1 MAPKRKSNKVVVATK
16 GPALPS
22 NFSRIAPDPV
32 HDVHENV
39 KPNTK
44 DATDAV
50 NSGNQPADDPHD
62 EQDDNNTTE
71 DDDRISS
78 IPPVPSNLHR
88 DMSHIAKHLQDQS
101 ASLFSAINFMH
112 YIKYS
117 IGTAIQSVVSRLIG
131 AAEIIVKS
139 MDEAKKWIIENPGKT
154 VILIISGTTVVA
166 PGFIA
171 GSALEFFGFAVG
183 GVGGGWFFLG
193 GVGFGTDVLI
203 GTLAVGLHAVLGDVA
218 AGSVFAVLQSAGAGG
233 TGLAVVNGVVVQAV
247 AVGTDIWTAW
257 RKKVSGMDRG
267 DGSVDLEEMSMES
280 TATLLPGTDT
290 SHKAKNRTAKI
301 AGGFNTS
308 GIKNETRT
316 VKEELT
322 ATEKKTIKNRKR
334 KASKKKA
341 KAKASKEGGLRG

>member
-154 VILIISGTTVVA
+154 AILIISGTTVVA

-171 GSALEFFGFAVG
+171 GSALELFGFGVG
-183 GVGGGWFFLG
+183 GVGS
-193 GVGFGTDVLI
+193 
-203 GTLAVGLHAVLGDVA
+203 GTLAAGLHAVLGDVA

-233 TGLAVVNGVVVQAV
+233 TGLAVVNGVVQAV
-247 AVGTDIWTAW
+247 AVGTRIWTAW
-257 RKKVSGMDRG
+257 RKRVSGMDRG
-267 DGSVDLEEMSMES
+267 DGSVDLEEMPMEI

-308 GIKNETRT
+308 GIKNETRS

-334 KASKKKA
+334 KAAKKKA